1 MYRAAEDTDT
11 DVEIVMCDGIPCA
24 VVPVIYNGQKLVLTT
39 DASGKVVSPAL
50 NCQTYFI
57 VETKAPNGY
66 SLLDE
71 AVMVTV
77 VPDTLQDIITLEIPN
92 EKGNLLPETG
102 GMGTTSFTVMGSV
115 LIVAAAVLLVLKK
128 KQQEYAC

>member
-1 MYRAAEDTDT
+1 MT
-11 DVEIVMCDGIPCA
+11 
-24 VVPVIYNGQKLVLTT
+24 
-39 DASGKVVSPAL
+39 SPAL

-77 VPDTLQDIITLEIPN
+77 VPDTIESIITLEIPN

-102 GMGTTSFTVMGSV
+102 GMGTTPFTVTGCV
-115 LIVAAAVLLVLKK
+115 LIAAATVLLVLKK